1 MISLQPLHLTH
12 SPSGTWIRLCSTGCL
27 GFLIFLNHAISISSY
42 PSRRGQR
49 PESGEDHIATGR
61 HGQEKPSGTD
71 QRPASRG
78 ASDRTDS
85 PNALG
90 NSERPVDTSRE
101 GIVLIHIAYGQ

>member
-49 PESGEDHIATGR
+49 PESGGNHIATGGN
-61 HGQEKPSGTD
+61 GQEPDFRVLPAPGRERRHPGLSIRATD
-71 QRPASRG
+71 LELPGRR
-78 ASDRTDS
+78 
-85 PNALG
+85 
-90 NSERPVDTSRE
+90 VDTLYKI
-101 GIVLIHIAYGQ
+101 IV

>member
-49 PESGEDHIATGR
+49 PESGEDHIPTGR
-61 HGQEKPSGTD
+61 DGQEKPSGTG
-71 QRPASRG
+71 QSPASP
-78 ASDRTDS
+78 APSHWTDPPKGS
-85 PNALG
+85 GHTRRRVGTA
-90 NSERPVDTSRE
+90 RE
-101 GIVLIHIAYGQ
+101 TICFI